1 MPIPDFQSL
10 MLPVLR
16 FVSDGKDHSTAEMR
30 RSIAGD
36 LKLTPDELAEK
47 LKSGN
52 TGLFA
57 NRLAWAVAKLKEAE
71 ILAASGRGVYRITD
85 RGKALLDKNP
95 AKITIKTLFL
105 GLPQD
110 GYTQL
115 VGAAP
120 MKEPETLRT
129 PEEQFESSFLALREA
144 LARDLLEAVKKVSP
158 KNFELIV
165 VDLLI
170 AMGYGGALEDA
181 GEVVG
186 KSGDGGIDGTIKQDK
201 LGLDMVYVQAK
212 RWQGTVGSPEVSQF
226 SGSLLKHNAVKGVM
240 ITTSQFSKDAREHVK
255 GIAQKI
261 VLIDGKQLAE
271 LMIEHDVGVQPAS
284 KKSYTLKRLDQEYF
298 EAFDS

>member
-1 MPIPDFQSL
+1 
-10 MLPVLR
+10 
-16 FVSDGKDHSTAEMR
+16 
-30 RSIAGD
+30 
-36 LKLTPDELAEK
+36 LAEK

-52 TGLFA
+52 TGVFG

-95 AKITIKTLFL
+95 PKITIKMLL
-105 GLPQD
+105 IGLPKD
-110 GYTQL
+110 GYTPL
-115 VGAAP
+115 PNPVP
-120 MKEPETLRT
+120 VREPEALRT

-144 LARDLLEAVKKVSP
+144 LAGDLLEAVKKVTS
-158 KNFELIV
+158 KNFEQIA

-212 RWQGTVGSPEVSQF
+212 LWQATVGSPEVSQF
-226 SGSLLKHNAVKGVM
+226 SGSLLKHGALKGVM
-240 ITTSQFSKDAREHVK
+240 ITTSQFSKEAREHVK
-255 GIAQKI
+255 GISQKI
-261 VLIDGKQLAE
+261 VLIDGKELAE
-271 LMIEHDVGVQPAS
+271 LMIEHDVGVKAAS
-284 KKSYTLKRLDQEYF
+284 KKSYTLKRLDQDYF